1 MTRYLLYFLAASLAI
16 GVLRPSVLRCGTIAI
31 TVGGPMVALALVAV
45 TDPTLAPHFVRRSA
59 GVYGRR

>member
-31 TVGGPMVALALVAV
+31 TVGGPMVALMLVAV
-45 TDPTLAPHFVRRSA
+45 TDPIYGWRR
-59 GVYGRR
+59 